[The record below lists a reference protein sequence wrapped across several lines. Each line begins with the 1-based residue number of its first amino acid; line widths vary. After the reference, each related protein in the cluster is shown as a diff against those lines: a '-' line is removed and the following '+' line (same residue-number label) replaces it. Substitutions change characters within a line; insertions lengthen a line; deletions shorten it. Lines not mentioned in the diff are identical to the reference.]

1 MNENRKRG
9 IIKNKILTVIAIASL
24 ISGGGKA
31 LASGIDS
38 EGSLHVTEQM
48 QLYTAR
54 GIVADQNGEPI
65 IGASILEK
73 GTANGII
80 TDKDG
85 KFSLNV
91 KKGAILVISY
101 IGYKTQ
107 EVKASTNMNITLLE
121 DAELLDEV
129 VVIGYGVQK
138 KKLVTGATV
147 QVKGEDIAKLNTID
161 VLGAL
166 QSQSPGVNIT
176 SNGGFL
182 GQGFKVNIRG
192 IGTNGSY
199 SPLYVVDGVVNGSI
213 DGLSPADIESI
224 DVLKDAASSAIPD
237 PTYLTHI
244 NYAFAELYIKNGV
257 YEKFDLQGE
266 RERFN
271 QVKKL
276 KERNAD
282 LKILLS
288 FTNSVSN
295 SGNSQDGGFSAL
307 AKSPE
312 MRQQFAQDCKQ
323 FVQKEGIDGI
333 DIDWEFPGMTF
344 GSNVYDEMADVD
356 NFTLLMKDLRETLGN
371 SILLTYAGYCKN
383 KQPQNEGWKYID
395 VKAVDPYID
404 FVNIMTYDLA
414 SAPGHQSPLNKPS
427 AYWDCKRSVDEY
439 LNAGV
444 PAGKLV
450 LGIPFYGRAHFD
462 SGGSINFKNIVNL
475 SESEGYVID
484 NWDEEGSVPY
494 VTKDG
499 VFYCGYD
506 NPQSIALK
514 GEWILGLGMKGL
526 MSWDYD
532 GDDNKGTLRK
542 ALWNAVMK
550 K

>member
-395 VKAVDPYID
+395 VKAVDPYVD

>member
-1 MNENRKRG
+1 MKKIIFAAVFIMAALSACHNDDYITGLPSFGPPEEN
-9 IIKNKILTVIAIASL
+9 I
-24 ISGGGKA
+24 
-31 LASGIDS
+31 
-38 EGSLHVTEQM
+38 M
-48 QLYTAR
+48 
-54 GIVADQNGEPI
+54 
-65 IGASILEK
+65 
-73 GTANGII
+73 
-80 TDKDG
+80 
-85 KFSLNV
+85 
-91 KKGAILVISY
+91 
-101 IGYKTQ
+101 
-107 EVKASTNMNITLLE
+107 
-121 DAELLDEV
+121 AE
-129 VVIGYGVQK
+129 
-138 KKLVTGATV
+138 
-147 QVKGEDIAKLNTID
+147 
-161 VLGAL
+161 
-166 QSQSPGVNIT
+166 
-176 SNGGFL
+176 
-182 GQGFKVNIRG
+182 R
-192 IGTNGSY
+192 
-199 SPLYVVDGVVNGSI
+199 VDGRIALGYVTYYGT
-213 DGLSPADIESI
+213 
-224 DVLKDAASSAIPD
+224 AIPD

-395 VKAVDPYID
+395 VKAVDPYVD

-414 SAPGHQSPLNKPS
+414 SAPGHQSPLNKLS